1 MLREEMILE
10 KLICILGIDPKC
22 AQYTLQ
28 ACDDVDSLYQKIQ
41 RYEALRDAM
50 ELI

>member
-1 MLREEMILE
+1 MNKETVIEKMADVTGVKPESAEYILKAYGNPE
-10 KLICILGIDPKC
+10 G
-22 AQYTLQ
+22 
-28 ACDDVDSLYQKIQ
+28 LYQKIQ